1 MCGGV
6 EGDALVGDVAVLD
19 VVLITL
25 LLLLGLNTVA
35 CFIIMPIRTII
46 LTNNS
51 GHWSKLDF
59 FYYKIKKEK
68 EYD

>member
-35 CFIIMPIRTII
+35 CFIIMPIRTI
-46 LTNNS
+46 LFTNIS

-59 FYYKIKKEK
+59 LDYKIKKEK
-68 EYD
+68 GYD